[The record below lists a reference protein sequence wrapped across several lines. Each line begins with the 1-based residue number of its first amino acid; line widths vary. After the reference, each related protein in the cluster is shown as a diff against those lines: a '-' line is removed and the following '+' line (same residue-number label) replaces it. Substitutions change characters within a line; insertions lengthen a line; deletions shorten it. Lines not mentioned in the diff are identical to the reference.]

1 MSFWMFLSFVVVS
14 VFSFTSVAA
23 WAGTRYQ
30 ERKDFYRSETLKK
43 LAESGS
49 AAVIEYLRE
58 EERLDEKRQGERRAR
73 MVEGNRLGGLIL
85 IVVGGALMIAFY
97 QIVTE
102 FPIYLFGLIPIGIG
116 IVLLLTS
123 LIGGRR
129 DK

>member
-1 MSFWMFLSFVVVS
+1 
-14 VFSFTSVAA
+14 
-23 WAGTRYQ
+23 
-30 ERKDFYRSETLKK
+30 
-43 LAESGS
+43 
-49 AAVIEYLRE
+49 
-58 EERLDEKRQGERRAR
+58 
-73 MVEGNRLGGLIL
+73 
-85 IVVGGALMIAFY
+85 MIAFY